1 MNRSEFIDPFEGRKG
16 CYHFSSSH
24 QETRQIFKSEKDFIF
39 GINTLALLLPGSGV
53 KIVAYCLMNNHIH
66 ILLTGTYE
74 NCLAYY
80 DRVIH
85 RIVQMLAGKYG
96 LSGILRQKDLDVVA
110 VMSERQLKREIC
122 YIHRNPYKARI
133 SSPDAYLWSSAD
145 VYFKT
150 VLPFGSPVENLGTER
165 RREIFQTRLLIPD
178 SYEHI
183 DGRLLNTCFVSYKQ
197 ASSKFTSSVEYFDLL
212 RKYSLEAEV
221 EENHG
226 IHESVTFS
234 DAELQERIK
243 SICVNEFHCQAISGL
258 HRKDLLRL
266 ARIAAYRFGS
276 GQSQLSR
283 LLCIDKETLERI
295 L

>member
-1 MNRSEFIDPFEGRKG
+1 MKRSVFIDPFEGRKG

-133 SSPDAYLWSSAD
+133 SSPDDYPWSSAD

-150 VLPFGSPVENLGTER
+150 SLPSGSPVKNLGTER

-183 DGRLLNTCFVSYKQ
+183 DGRILNTCFVSYKQ

-226 IHESVTFS
+226 IHENVTFS
-234 DAELQERIK
+234 DEEMQERIK
-243 SICVNEFHCQAISGL
+243 SIFAGLFHMM
-258 HRKDLLRL
+258 R
-266 ARIAAYRFGS
+266 
-276 GQSQLSR
+276 
-283 LLCIDKETLERI
+283 
-295 L
+295 